1 MNIEIIRRICSG
13 HPFVTEDIK
22 WTNDL
27 CFSVGGKM
35 FCVATLTEPIAI
47 SLKVKAEEFI
57 ELTNLPGIMPA
68 PYVAKHKWILV
79 TDLNRFS
86 TSEWEQYIWQSYELV
101 KSKLPQKLLNRI

>member
-1 MNIEIIRRICSG
+1 MNIEIIRHICSE

-35 FCVATLTEPIAI
+35 FCVVALSEPIAI
-47 SLKVKAEEFI
+47 SLKVTSEEFI

-86 TSEWEQYIWQSYELV
+86 TNEWEKYISQSYELV
-101 KSKLPQKLLNRI
+101 KSKLPKKLLSRT